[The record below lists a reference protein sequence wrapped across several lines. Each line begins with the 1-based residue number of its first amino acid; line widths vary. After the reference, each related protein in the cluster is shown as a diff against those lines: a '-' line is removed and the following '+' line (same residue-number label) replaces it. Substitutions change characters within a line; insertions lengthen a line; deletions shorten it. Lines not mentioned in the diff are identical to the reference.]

1 MFKLSFLLRSI
12 ICRKPDGTRKFSTF
26 FVDKYLFLFYNS
38 YARLLVKQGGIFML
52 ETQPQF
58 EIWQEVKG
66 QLEMQLERN
75 TFSEIFDSVDS
86 VFKVRNN
93 YIYLIVENEF
103 IKKRI
108 EMLYLKRMN
117 RILENYVD
125 DKHEYKLITKNQ
137 AEEEM
142 AKEET
147 HTSNQKILDED
158 FKHTYLNT
166 NLNPSY
172 TFRNFVVGNSNRLA
186 YTSAIKVADQPGIVA
201 NPLYIFGDVGLGK
214 THLMHCVG
222 NYILEGDINTK
233 VLYVKAD
240 QFVED
245 YVRYASKKRFN
256 EFNKIYRNVDVLL
269 VDDIQFLAKKDKS
282 QEEFF
287 KLFEQLHNQR
297 KQIVITSDRKASDL
311 KDVMARLTS
320 RFSWG
325 VTVDINRPDLDHRIQ
340 ILEKK
345 LMAETSETN
354 LMPQKV
360 IEYIASVFD
369 NNVRELE
376 GALKRVLFYCTA
388 FDFEFSIKNA
398 ETALEN
404 LVRPKEKHKD
414 FVRDKVQNVLSVVSD
429 YYNIS
434 TSDLISKKRKRIYL
448 YPRQVAM
455 FLIKDLYELPYKRI
469 GAYFSNRDHST
480 VMHSIEKINNE
491 MQMDV
496 NVKTD
501 VEKLKHKC
509 GDF

>member
-1 MFKLSFLLRSI
+1 M
-12 ICRKPDGTRKFSTF
+12 
-26 FVDKYLFLFYNS
+26 
-38 YARLLVKQGGIFML
+38 Q
-52 ETQPQF
+52 EQQQHF
-58 EIWQEVKG
+58 EIWQDVKEK
-66 QLEMQLERN
+66 LEMQLETN
-75 TFSEIFDSVDS
+75 TYSEIFESVDS
-86 VFKVRNN
+86 IFKIKNN

-108 EMLYLKRMN
+108 EMLYLKKMN
-117 RILENYVD
+117 RLLETHVD
-125 DKHEYKLITKNQ
+125 DKHEYRLITKDQ
-137 AEEEM
+137 AESELSQEKPFDVNTPNYEKNSEE
-142 AKEET
+142 
-147 HTSNQKILDED
+147 LY
-158 FKHTYLNT
+158 FNT

-172 TFRNFVVGNSNRLA
+172 TFSNFVVGNSNRLA

-214 THLMHCVG
+214 THLMQCVG
-222 NYILEGDINTK
+222 NYILEGDIHTK

-245 YVRYASKKRFN
+245 YVRFASKKKYH
-256 EFNKIYRNVDVLL
+256 EFHKMYRDVDVLL
-269 VDDIQFLAKKDKS
+269 VDDIQFLSKKEKS

-287 KLFEQLHNQR
+287 KLFEQLHDKQ

-311 KDVMARLTS
+311 KDIMSRLTS

-325 VTVDINRPDLDHRIQ
+325 VTVDINRPDLEHRIK

-354 LMPQKV
+354 VFPQKV

-388 FDFEFSIKNA
+388 FDFDFTVKNA

-404 LVRPKEKHKD
+404 LVKVKKNNKD
-414 FVRDKVQNVLSVVSD
+414 FVRDKIQNIMSVISD
-429 YYNIS
+429 YFNIS

-448 YPRQVAM
+448 YPRQIAM
-455 FLIKDLYELPYKRI
+455 YLIKETYDLPYKRI
-469 GAYFSNRDHST
+469 GAYFSGRDHST
-480 VMHSIEKINNE
+480 VMHSVEKITNDI
-491 MQMDV
+491 QIDK
-496 NVKTD
+496 NVRID
-501 VEKLKHKC
+501 VEKLKGKC
-509 GDF
+509 GEN